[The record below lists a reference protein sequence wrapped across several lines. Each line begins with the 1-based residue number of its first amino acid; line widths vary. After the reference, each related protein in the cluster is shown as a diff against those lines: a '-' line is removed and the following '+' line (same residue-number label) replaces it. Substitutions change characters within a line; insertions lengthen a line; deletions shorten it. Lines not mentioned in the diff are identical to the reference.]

1 MGTFIMYFLIISLSA
16 LASPT
21 VLQVFYV
28 PLTVHLKFFFTIKAT
43 LRTNFPNL
51 FWHESLHV
59 SGCSSVHHQEFI
71 HGTFDTGICHSGLK
85 RAFGQ
90 DQVLLESCLQ
100 ICMTYTSVE
109 CTVNKLL
116 MMDRG
121 TAKIFGISC
130 QNKFGKL
137 VRLVGFITKEKYPT
151 GICVNRTLLYGASG
165 LSVK

>member
-1 MGTFIMYFLIISLSA
+1 
-16 LASPT
+16 
-21 VLQVFYV
+21 V
-28 PLTVHLKFFFTIKAT
+28 TVHLNK
-43 LRTNFPNL
+43 
-51 FWHESLHV
+51 FWHETLHV
-59 SGCSSVHHQEFI
+59 SGSSSAHHQEFI
-71 HGTFDTGICHSGLK
+71 HCTFDPGVCNSGLK

-100 ICMTYTSVE
+100 ICKTYTSVE

-121 TAKIFGISC
+121 TAKICGVSC

-137 VRLVGFITKEKYPT
+137 LHKFGFITKKKCPT
-151 GICVNRTLLYGASG
+151 GIFVNRTLICSASG